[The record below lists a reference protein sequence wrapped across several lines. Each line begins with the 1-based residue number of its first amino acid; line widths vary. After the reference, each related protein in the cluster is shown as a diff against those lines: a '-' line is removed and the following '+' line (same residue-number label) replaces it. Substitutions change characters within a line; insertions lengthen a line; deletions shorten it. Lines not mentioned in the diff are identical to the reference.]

1 MSMRG
6 QWTWYW
12 SVVTGVVV
20 EAICLYLRF
29 ERGQT
34 AVQFNRTAPLLLQ
47 LHHMFWALPLAAL
60 LPLLWQRPRVSGTVA
75 GLSIGFIASDLANHF
90 LILPALIGETGW
102 HWP

>member
-1 MSMRG
+1 MSTRK

-12 SVVTGVVV
+12 AVVVGVVV

-29 ERGQT
+29 ERGRT
-34 AVQFNRTAPLLLQ
+34 AVEFNRTAPLLLQ
-47 LHHMFWALPLAAL
+47 LHHMFWAVPLIAL
-60 LPLLWQRPRVSGTVA
+60 LPLLWRRARISGAVC
-75 GLSIGFIASDLANHF
+75 GVSIGFIASDIAHHF